1 MTTGRLHLPKPHA
14 RSACRSTACR
24 RRDAEARLA
33 TYGPNII
40 QRQRPLT
47 RLGLLWRQL
56 KSPLLLLLIFAAAA
70 SLAGGE
76 WVDAASVIAIVVAS
90 VGIGFVRE
98 YHAHT
103 ALQALAARIHTHVKS
118 RAGRSTDPRPG

>member
-1 MTTGRLHLPKPHA
+1 MDDYWKASPPEAAHA
-14 RSACRSTACR
+14 LGVSLEGLSSA
-24 RRDAEARLA
+24 DAEARLA
-33 TYGPNII
+33 AYGPNII

-47 RLGLLWRQL
+47 RLRLLWRQL
-56 KSPLLLLLIFAAAA
+56 RSPLLLLLIFAAAA

-98 YHAHT
+98 YP
-103 ALQALAARIHTHVKS
+103 RIRHCRPS
-118 RAGRSTDPRPG
+118 RPGFTLT